1 MSVLEGTNVVQTQVN
16 ANKMSKA
23 VFFHFFCGKRESDQ
37 IKVVFSQ
44 CNRYTDV
51 QVNTPVKLTQV
62 YLG

>member
-1 MSVLEGTNVVQTQVN
+1 MSDLEGTNVVQTQVN

-23 VFFHFFCGKRESDQ
+23 VFFKRESDR
-37 IKVVFSQ
+37 IKLIYIQVVFSQ

-51 QVNTPVKLTQV
+51 QVNTPVKLTRV